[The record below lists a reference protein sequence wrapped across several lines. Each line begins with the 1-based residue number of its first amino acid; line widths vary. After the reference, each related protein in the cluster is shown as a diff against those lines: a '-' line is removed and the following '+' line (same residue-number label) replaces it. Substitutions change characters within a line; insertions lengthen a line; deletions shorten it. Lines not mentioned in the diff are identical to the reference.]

1 MLKKRNALL
10 LFTLP
15 FLVTLIFYNFG
26 FKFINQIIGNKEV
39 GILVTLL
46 ITIYFLV
53 VALLSFKLGKATVAL
68 LTIAILALMFLPVRQ
83 NISVVST
90 LKVDSEIFWVEHPYI
105 SGSLIVYSANNKI
118 LLKPERLYL
127 TDDTIYKAHLEDKGG
142 EVHLVYKKDKDDP
155 YLSKKI

>member
-90 LKVDSEIFWVEHPYI
+90 LKVDSEIFWVERHR
-105 SGSLIVYSANNKI
+105 GALMAYSANNKVLI
-118 LLKPERLYL
+118 KPERLYL
-127 TDDTIYKAHLEDKGG
+127 TDDTIYEAHLENKDG
-142 EVHLVYKKDKDDP
+142 EVYLVYKKDKDDP